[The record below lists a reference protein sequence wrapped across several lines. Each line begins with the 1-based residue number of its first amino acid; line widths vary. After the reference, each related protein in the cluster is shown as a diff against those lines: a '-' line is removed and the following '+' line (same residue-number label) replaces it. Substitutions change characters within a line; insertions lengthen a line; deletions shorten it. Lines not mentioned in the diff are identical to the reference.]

1 MDWRAGAVVWNSM
14 TVAVPRKS
22 RYGMVVAVVAL
33 VESVGCQNDTLK
45 GRGIEVHKNSLSWM

>member
-1 MDWRAGAVVWNSM
+1 M